1 MHVIHRKPPCMREI
15 CRQNTHTQTHTH
27 THTHKRLK
35 ETTRYAEHTSRC
47 CTRSK
52 KNISFAGNYPVCR
65 TYEQIFHSLKNGY
78 IPVSGPG
85 CLQTSG
91 MHTHTHTHT
100 HTHKHTHVYTYIY
113 IYMYIYIRVH
123 THIHICMYIIHMY
136 INHSRSLGMGNFK
149 GMFQPLNFA

>member
-1 MHVIHRKPPCMREI
+1 MREI

-100 HTHKHTHVYTYIY
+100 HTQAHACIYIY
-113 IYMYIYIRVH
+113 IYVYIYIRVH
-123 THIHICMYIIHMY
+123 THMHICMYIIHMY